1 MIIGENR
8 IAVIENIKRAAE
20 SGDFYAK
27 VELNDPV
34 LTDAESKQIVE
45 NYLSS
50 RPKASYKIKSNI
62 ARTMADGA
70 MFFINKDTEIVGAE
84 KLTAIKG
91 GAIITSNHFSPIENT
106 IVRYTVR
113 KCLQKRLAIVSQ
125 VTNFAMTGII
135 GFLMNYANTIPL
147 SNDRRYM
154 ARSFTDILEE
164 RINKDEIVLI
174 YPEQE
179 MWFNY
184 RKPRPPK
191 RGAYHFAA
199 KLNVPLISCFVEM
212 IDAAEKDTDE
222 FYKVK
227 YRIHILEVLMPDST
241 RTAKENSTLLCD
253 TDYKLKTEAY
263 ERLYGKRLDYTFEE
277 SDIAGWINEE

>member
-8 IAVIENIKRAAE
+8 TAVIENIKNAAE

-34 LTDAESKQIVE
+34 LTDAESRQIIE
-45 NYLSS
+45 NYLVSRKSS
-50 RPKASYKIKSNI
+50 SYKFKSKI
-62 ARTMADGA
+62 ACTMADLA
-70 MFFINKDTEIVGAE
+70 MLYINKDTEIVGAE
-84 KLTAIKG
+84 KLYAIKG

-106 IVRYTVR
+106 IVHYAVH
-113 KCLQKRLAIVSQ
+113 KCLKKSLAIVSQ

-135 GFLMNYANTIPL
+135 GFLMNYAYTIPL
-147 SNDRRYM
+147 SNDMRYM

-164 RINKDEIVLI
+164 QVKKNEVVLI

-191 RGAYHFAA
+191 RGAYHFTT

-212 IDAAEKDTDE
+212 IDTAKKDTDE
-222 FYKVK
+222 FYKIK
-227 YRIHILEVLMPDST
+227 YRIHILDVLIPDT
-241 RTAKENSTLLCD
+241 TLTAKENSNILCEK
-253 TDYKLKTEAY
+253 DYALKKAAY
-263 ERLYGKRLDYTFEE
+263 ERLYGKTLTYDFEPQ
-277 SDIAGWINEE
+277 DIAGWINEE